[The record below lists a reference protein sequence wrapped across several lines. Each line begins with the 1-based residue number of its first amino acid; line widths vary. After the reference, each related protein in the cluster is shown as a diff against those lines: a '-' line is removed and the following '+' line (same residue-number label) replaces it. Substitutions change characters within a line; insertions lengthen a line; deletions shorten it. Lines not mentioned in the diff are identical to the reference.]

1 MRPPIVSTAAT
12 CNQNNVNRTPTR
24 TPERQHTMRGNDQ
37 YQQTPEDSDTN
48 TEISSIRSLLSQY
61 QMELKR
67 KEKEHQAQLQQQ
79 HQRSHGSHVFSD
91 ASDDN
96 DVYST

>member
-1 MRPPIVSTAAT
+1 
-12 CNQNNVNRTPTR
+12 
-24 TPERQHTMRGNDQ
+24 
-37 YQQTPEDSDTN
+37 
-48 TEISSIRSLLSQY
+48 
-61 QMELKR
+61 MELKR